1 MSSDLALRVR
11 DLGKL
16 YRLRT
21 ATPPQSTLSAAILEG
36 LRRSVRR
43 GSREDLW
50 ALRDATFDVERGE
63 ILGIIGHNG
72 AGKSTLLKLLSRVTS
87 PTNGVIELYGRVGS
101 LLEVGTGFH
110 PELTG
115 RENVYLNGTIL
126 GMRRRDIDRHFD
138 EIVSFAGVERFLDT
152 PVKRYSS
159 GMYVRLAFAVA
170 AHLDTDILL
179 VDEVLAVGDAVFQR
193 KCLGK
198 MNEVAHDGRTVLL
211 VSHNLALM
219 SSLAARCLVLHE
231 GRVGLLAPADEAVEF
246 YGELGE
252 RAADDGDLRNAQ
264 RPEDWHSGEV
274 QLLAASLLGSLR
286 IVAAAEPVRA
296 TVRVIAHRACA
307 EPRLT
312 YTLHRG
318 GGEPVGTAFS
328 EVLPP
333 LEQDE
338 AVTWEVSLEGLNIAP
353 GRYYLTLAV
362 GTGEQTLG
370 YEHFDVV
377 TDVLHFEVAP
387 GATPAGAEV
396 WHYGWGATRLAPPQV
411 RVL

>member
-1 MSSDLALRVR
+1 MSSDVALRARDVGKMYRVR
-11 DLGKL
+11 S
-16 YRLRT
+16 RVPA
-21 ATPPQSTLSAAILEG
+21 ATPSGAPRARAWWPLPKSRRDDFWAV
-36 LRRSVRR
+36 RSV
-43 GSREDLW
+43 S
-50 ALRDATFDVERGE
+50 FDVTRGE
-63 ILGIIGHNG
+63 ILGVIGRNG
-72 AGKSTLLKLLSRVTS
+72 AGKSTLLKLLSRVTV
-87 PTNGVIELYGRVGS
+87 PTEGQIELYGKVGS

-115 RENVYLNGTIL
+115 RENIYLNGTIL
-126 GMRRRDIDRHFD
+126 GMRRRDIDRHFE
-138 EIVSFAGVERFLDT
+138 EIVAFAGVERFLDT
-152 PVKRYSS
+152 AVKRYSS

-211 VSHNLALM
+211 VSHNLAVV
-219 SSLAARCLVLHE
+219 SALAARCLVLDQ
-231 GRVGLLAPADEAVEF
+231 GRVAMLAPVDEALEA
-246 YGELGE
+246 YGDLGD
-252 RAADDGDLRNAQ
+252 RSVDGGDLRNAP
-264 RPEDWHSGEV
+264 RPEDWHSREV
-274 QLLAASLLGSLR
+274 ELLAASLSGGLA
-286 IVAAAEPVRA
+286 IVEATQSVRA
-296 TVRVIAHRACA
+296 AVTVVAHRPCP

-328 EVLPP
+328 EVLPSIEE
-333 LEQDE
+333 EQT
-338 AVTWEVSLEGLNIAP
+338 VTWDVSFDLRHVAP

-387 GATPAGAEV
+387 DSTPAGAEV
-396 WHYGWGATRLAPPQV
+396 WHYGWGATRLVPARV
-411 RVL
+411 RVM